1 MAGIKG
7 KGKAAYRNYYLGT
20 HYYAEGKIKKAESLF
35 KLAYQAVPNQLNF
48 GLAYALC
55 LGETGHPQ
63 RGAQVLRA
71 LEQGMGPT
79 HRNYKE
85 AQKVFPYVSA
95 IVLARAGNYR
105 VAYEKLM
112 LAIQRQEANDVEE
125 PKRLAGMYNL
135 AGYLRVMNQ
144 EYPRSHIGLS
154 PHFHL
159 NRKDLE
165 EAFPFFTKAM
175 ALDSSREDASKNVAF
190 LADTLGKEVN
200 ITFRK
205 RDTKWDPLRKM
216 IRENYAHLPSRME
229 RLLSFSQYD
238 EVLFLVDISGSMV

>member
-1 MAGIKG
+1 
-7 KGKAAYRNYYLGT
+7 
-20 HYYAEGKIKKAESLF
+20 
-35 KLAYQAVPNQLNF
+35 
-48 GLAYALC
+48 
-55 LGETGHPQ
+55 
-63 RGAQVLRA
+63 
-71 LEQGMGPT
+71 MGPT

-238 EVLFLVDISGSMV
+238 EVLFLVDISGSMVIEEVGCVSSDRFTIMREAAQLLLDNVPKASMAGLATIGGHCNSEPKWWIPTDSLNRKNCVSKSGTSILTVPPPC